1 MAINLKALKSQ
12 KETWEKNLERYEKIK
27 DEMQKDYANWRDS
40 VEKNNQWKV
49 INNDIKMCRLNIDIV
64 DMKEQIKNLQE
75 QNVKLKTNM

>member
-75 QNVKLKTNM
+75 QNVKLQTNM